1 MRNPRRFELAS
12 TRAPAKARSLG
23 GLRLNPNDVGWES
36 VGTFRST
43 SGNIVTSG
51 TDCTIVS
58 GTRATSCKLSASA
71 LASSACSGLACRGE
85 TALVFVSGAK
95 SIPGTPL
102 VGVPALSTRSTAN
115 EALPPAWPWLP
126 CLPLRRR
133 GRKRDELG
141 GRSSTT
147 RGRRRRFRR
156 RRAGCRPPLSL
167 SRGGGRSIVSQLP
180 SKDMNSRLPKRSTV
194 PGRSGLIPDLI
205 APIRPLQLYADG
217 GYQLR
222 IRSFEGT
229 SNYGPRQK
237 AICLVQITINLDY
250 IRS

>member
-1 MRNPRRFELAS
+1 METFAAWAAVLIVEAAATVGTVGEAVVTCGHEVPHGTGVAKSREIPTDAGVVIFLGPRGPIGRDIRQPVPRRPHAKPRGFELAS
-12 TRAPAKARSLG
+12 MRAYAKVRSLG

-36 VGTFRST
+36 VGTFWST
-43 SGNIVTSG
+43 SGDEVTSR
-51 TDCTIVS
+51 TDCTVIS
-58 GTRATSCKLSASA
+58 GTRVTSSKLSASA
-71 LASSACSGLACRGE
+71 LASSARSGLACRGE

-95 SIPGTPL
+95 SIPGAPL

-141 GRSSTT
+141 GCSSTT

-167 SRGGGRSIVSQLP
+167 SRGGGRSIMS
-180 SKDMNSRLPKRSTV
+180 
-194 PGRSGLIPDLI
+194 
-205 APIRPLQLYADG
+205 
-217 GYQLR
+217 
-222 IRSFEGT
+222 
-229 SNYGPRQK
+229 
-237 AICLVQITINLDY
+237 
-250 IRS
+250 